1 MYSKDFG
8 IGFEFISDTA
18 AHTGRFCKIYFKE
31 DSVINTI
38 TIENATG
45 NSLDG
50 ETFVADTSFMGVVT
64 SITLTSGA
72 CLAYKI

>member
-1 MYSKDFG
+1 MQYDFG
-8 IGFEFISDTA
+8 PGFEFVSDTA

-31 DSVINTI
+31 DTVISALTA
-38 TIENATG
+38 ENATG
-45 NSLDG
+45 NSLAG
-50 ETFVADTSFMGVVT
+50 ETFVADTYISGVIT

>member
-1 MYSKDFG
+1 MQYDFG
-8 IGFEFISDTA
+8 PGFEFVSDNQ

-31 DSVINTI
+31 DTVISAI
-38 TIENATG
+38 TVDNATG
-45 NSLDG
+45 NSLAG
-50 ETFVADTSFMGVVT
+50 ETFVADTYISGVIT